1 MVVSEGPADSTW
13 HAEAW
18 LDLDRPGPGNAGERV
33 QHQAGARAPLK
44 WLRAT
49 HHDDGSLELPLLH
62 TAGGLVGG
70 DRLELKVRSHNQAQA
85 LLTSVAAQKVYGSV
99 GRCRAQPGGRWASQQ
114 LTFELAGSSWLDWM
128 PQEVVMYAG
137 ALLEQ
142 RISVHLAE
150 HASFLASDVVRL
162 GRSAAGEDLG
172 EGCWRSRLEVCRPSG
187 NGRSWELAD
196 AVSLD
201 RKTMEGEHGMA
212 GQPVF
217 GSLVWIAPR
226 QLEAPVRAIVLDQA
240 RRSRADLEGTMACG
254 LLESGL
260 IARYRGASSQA
271 ARFWFTRIWAA
282 VRQAGGHPTPQIPR
296 VWPFQEQPLRSS
308 T

>member
-1 MVVSEGPADSTW
+1 MVALQAAEAAAESSW

-18 LDLDRPGPGNAGERV
+18 LDLDRPGPSGRIR
-33 QHQAGARAPLK
+33 HQAGARAPLK

-70 DRLELKVRSHNQAQA
+70 DRLGLKVRSQNQAQA

-114 LTFELAGSSWLDWM
+114 LTFELAGNSWLDWM

-150 HASFLASDVVRL
+150 QASFLATDVVRL

-187 NGRSWELAD
+187 NGRRWELTD

-201 RKTMEGEHGMA
+201 RETMEGEHGMA

-217 GSLVWIAPR
+217 GTLVWIAPR
-226 QLEAPVRAIVLDQA
+226 QLEAPVRAAVLDQA
-240 RRSRADLEGTMACG
+240 RRSRAGLEGTMACG

>member
-1 MVVSEGPADSTW
+1 MVALQAAEAAAESSW

-18 LDLDRPGPGNAGERV
+18 LDLDRPGPSGRIR
-33 QHQAGARAPLK
+33 HQAGARAPLK

-70 DRLELKVRSHNQAQA
+70 DRLGLKVRSQNQAQA

-114 LTFELAGSSWLDWM
+114 LTFELAGNSWLDWM

-150 HASFLASDVVRL
+150 QASFLATDVVRL

-187 NGRSWELAD
+187 NGRRWELTD

-201 RKTMEGEHGMA
+201 RETMEGEHGMA

-217 GSLVWIAPR
+217 GTLVWIAPR
-226 QLEAPVRAIVLDQA
+226 QLEAPVRAAVLDQA
-240 RRSRADLEGTMACG
+240 RRGRAGLEGTMACG